1 MPAATNMPTA
11 SKLVAAV
18 AYALLGFVA
27 AQTFVKH
34 LPEGTPLGFFR
45 EITAAI
51 GFVVGW
57 LVMGKL
63 TRKGYREAINSGL
76 VTALIWLFWTLLAFA
91 LYFMLKKS
99 MRMMYDGPMEAVTGI
114 FQLMFDYGKMLL
126 VPDMIGVIVVG
137 GVLAGLV
144 SEWAGKRWS

>member
-1 MPAATNMPTA
+1 MPTA

-18 AYALLGFVA
+18 AYALLGFLA

-34 LPEGTPLGFFR
+34 LPEGTPLGYFR

-51 GFVVGW
+51 GFIVGW

-63 TRKGYREAINSGL
+63 TRKGYREAINAGL
-76 VTALIWLFWTLLAFA
+76 VTALLLVFWALLAFS
-91 LYFMLKKS
+91 LYFMLRKS
-99 MRMMYDGPMEAVTGI
+99 MRMMYDGPMEAVLGV

-126 VPDMIGVIVVG
+126 VPDMLGVILIG
-137 GVLAGLV
+137 GIVAGLV

>member
-1 MPAATNMPTA
+1 MPTA

-18 AYALLGFVA
+18 AYALLGFLA
-27 AQTFVKH
+27 AQTFVKY
-34 LPEGTPLGFFR
+34 LPEGTPLGYFR

-51 GFVVGW
+51 GFITGW

-63 TRKGYREAINSGL
+63 TRKGYREAINAGL
-76 VTALIWLFWTLLAFA
+76 VTALILVFWALLAFS

-99 MRMMYDGPMEAVTGI
+99 MRMMYDGPMEAVLGV
-114 FQLMFDYGKMLL
+114 FQLMFDYGKMLV
-126 VPDMIGVIVVG
+126 VPDMLGVILIG
-137 GVLAGLV
+137 GVVAGLA

>member
-1 MPAATNMPTA
+1 MPTA

-18 AYALLGFVA
+18 AYALLGFLA
-27 AQTFVKH
+27 AQTFAKY
-34 LPEGTPLGFFR
+34 LPEGTPLGYFR

-51 GFVVGW
+51 GFITGW

-63 TRKGYREAINSGL
+63 TRKGYREAINAGL
-76 VTALIWLFWTLLAFA
+76 VTALILVFWALLAFS

-99 MRMMYDGPMEAVTGI
+99 MRMMYDGPMEAVLGV

-126 VPDMIGVIVVG
+126 VPDMLGVILVG
-137 GVLAGLV
+137 GIVAGLV
-144 SEWAGKRWS
+144 CEWAGKRWS

>member
-1 MPAATNMPTA
+1 MPTA
-11 SKLVAAV
+11 SKLVAAI
-18 AYALLGFVA
+18 AYALLGYIA

-34 LPEGTPLGFFR
+34 LPPGTPLGYFR

-63 TRKGYREAINSGL
+63 TRKGYRDAINSGL
-76 VTALIWLFWTLLAFA
+76 VTALLLVFWALLAFA

-99 MRMMYDGPMEAVTGI
+99 TRMMYDGPMEAVLGI
-114 FQLMFDYGKMLL
+114 FQLMFDYGRMLV
-126 VPDMIGVIVVG
+126 VPDMLGVVLLG
-137 GVLAGLV
+137 GVVAGLV
-144 SEWAGKRWS
+144 TEWAGKRWS